1 LYVHSTENCP
11 TCAALPSLEDAVG
24 ACRWHPNPDPQKA
37 IPLEQALWSLGNPA
51 CVRHLCEADAA
62 ALLCYG
68 HVTDAG
74 TALHAAQDAVGA
86 WQQLPH
92 QRAWLRHLLAAQ
104 VQAPWN
110 LGIPGSCHPQRLA
123 DAAHLLLLF
132 SAVDAA
138 GAYQQHQHLAGW
150 VHLRQKCKQNERN
163 HLYFGC
169 LITKNGGK
177 VKDKKPCSILSQNT
191 KKHQP
196 PPQPSCLE
204 GLGQAGTSICDQVLC
219 RRIHT
224 GYNVLNY
231 SSDDDNDNDNDNDN
245 DTNNE
250 NKNNIDN
257 GPWQK

>member
-1 LYVHSTENCP
+1 
-11 TCAALPSLEDAVG
+11 
-24 ACRWHPNPDPQKA
+24 
-37 IPLEQALWSLGNPA
+37 
-51 CVRHLCEADAA
+51 
-62 ALLCYG
+62 
-68 HVTDAG
+68 VTDAG

-231 SSDDDNDNDNDNDN
+231 SSDDDNDNDND
-245 DTNNE
+245 TNNE